1 MAAGSSWKSDA
12 VLEDSCANNDAVE
25 EGWSGKREAVL
36 DGSAPNSE
44 AVDASWENRF
54 GEVVE
59 AATMSSCAGI
69 VDGGEGYDEGG

>member
-1 MAAGSSWKSDA
+1 M
-12 VLEDSCANNDAVE
+12 LEDSCANNDAVA
-25 EGWSGKREAVL
+25 EGWSGKSEAVL

-54 GEVVE
+54 GEVDE
-59 AATMSSCAGI
+59 AATMPSCAGI

>member
-1 MAAGSSWKSDA
+1 M
-12 VLEDSCANNDAVE
+12 LEDSCANNDAVE

-44 AVDASWENRF
+44 AVDASWEKRF

-59 AATMSSCAGI
+59 GAIMSSCTGI

>member
-1 MAAGSSWKSDA
+1 M
-12 VLEDSCANNDAVE
+12 E

-44 AVDASWENRF
+44 DVDASWEKRF
-54 GEVVE
+54 GDVVE

-69 VDGGEGYDEGG
+69 VDVGEGCDEGG